1 MTRRFFII
9 LLFFSYFFTLSCA
22 GVENLKASL
31 PIKVACV
38 GNSITYGSGL
48 ANRETESYPAR
59 LQEMLGNDYDV
70 RNFGRPGATLL
81 RKGHRPYIQQKEYAN
96 AKAFAADIVVI
107 HLGIN
112 DTDPR
117 NWPNYRDE
125 FISDYRA
132 LIDTFRMINPK
143 CRVLIARLTPITIL
157 HPRFESGTRDWH
169 DEINEDIE
177 KVARGAD
184 AQLFDLFEPLYK
196 RPDLF
201 PDAVH
206 PNAEGAQIIADIVYS
221 TITGDY
227 GGLKMPLVYSDNMMM
242 QYGRE
247 LTISGTANTGDIV
260 IVKVAGQIQTT
271 TCADNGKWSVR
282 IDALPAG
289 GPYTLEV
296 STDKQRL
303 VYHNVL
309 AGDVW
314 LCSGQSNMEFKLAL
328 TETSTTDIPKA
339 NNAHIRLLNMEAR
352 WPTDNLSWS
361 KAALDSVNQLQ
372 YLTTEGWKECS
383 SETVKG
389 FSAVGYYF
397 GKILQQKLD
406 IPIGLICNAVGGTG
420 TESWVDR
427 HSLEYGFPSVMYR
440 WNDNDFIQPWVKVRA
455 MENIKLAD
463 QSLQRHPYH
472 PCYMFEAGILPLEHY
487 AIKGVIWYQGESNA
501 HNKDAHE
508 RLFKLLVNGWRQYW
522 DQPEMPFYYTQLS
535 SHKRP
540 SWHWFR
546 DSQRLLLGQLT
557 NVGMAVCSDI
567 GNKADVHPRR
577 KREIG
582 QRLAAWALNKT
593 YGMTDVVPSGPLF
606 NDVVFNNDLAIV
618 SFDYAEGMTTSDGK
632 AIRTFE
638 LAGDDGLFYPAEAKV
653 INETSTIEV
662 KSDKVTAPVAVRY
675 GWQPFTDANLV
686 NAAGLP
692 ASTFMS
698 KDYSK
703 ER

>member
-1 MTRRFFII
+1 MIHGIGKSTK
-9 LLFFSYFFTLSCA
+9 
-22 GVENLKASL
+22 LK
-31 PIKVACV
+31 K
-38 GNSITYGSGL
+38 N
-48 ANRETESYPAR
+48 
-59 LQEMLGNDYDV
+59 
-70 RNFGRPGATLL
+70 
-81 RKGHRPYIQQKEYAN
+81 H
-96 AKAFAADIVVI
+96 
-107 HLGIN
+107 
-112 DTDPR
+112 
-117 NWPNYRDE
+117 
-125 FISDYRA
+125 
-132 LIDTFRMINPK
+132 
-143 CRVLIARLTPITIL
+143 
-157 HPRFESGTRDWH
+157 
-169 DEINEDIE
+169 
-177 KVARGAD
+177 
-184 AQLFDLFEPLYK
+184 
-196 RPDLF
+196 
-201 PDAVH
+201 
-206 PNAEGAQIIADIVYS
+206 
-221 TITGDY
+221 
-227 GGLKMPLVYSDNMMM
+227 
-242 QYGRE
+242 
-247 LTISGTANTGDIV
+247 
-260 IVKVAGQIQTT
+260 
-271 TCADNGKWSVR
+271 
-282 IDALPAG
+282 
-289 GPYTLEV
+289 
-296 STDKQRL
+296 
-303 VYHNVL
+303 
-309 AGDVW
+309 
-314 LCSGQSNMEFKLAL
+314 
-328 TETSTTDIPKA
+328 
-339 NNAHIRLLNMEAR
+339 
-352 WPTDNLSWS
+352 
-361 KAALDSVNQLQ
+361 QLQ

-540 SWHWFR
+540 SWHGFR